1 MKVVKTICELL
12 CYINSFS
19 DVYLYGAGNISNL
32 ILDEICEQGILSRI
46 CGIYVSELENEQY
59 IRGIEVRKFCK
70 ETVSLQNRI
79 VIAVSSR
86 FLFEVVSTVSDYKVF
101 ELVILSEDFEELLQ
115 ESKRI
120 RKYQKYFDELM
131 NTHDLRMK
139 YTEEFLAKGTKVSSA
154 DEALGIKAVDY
165 IALAP
170 KVDANQAY
178 QWLSQ
183 SVNAVKGESAAATLF
198 YFLQMS
204 LDKLKADPN
213 HKEQFIQDY
222 LLASEYAD
230 AAIAAETNEAKKKN
244 FMGIKDNLVALF
256 VNSGTADCESLQSI
270 YGPKVEANQ
279 TDLAYLKKVIDIMK
293 MMRCTESE
301 AYLQASFYAYKIEP
315 TAEAATGC
323 AYQAFKKGDIDGA
336 VKFFDEA
343 IQLETDN
350 VKKAEKAYAA
360 AAVLAS
366 AKKLSQARSYCQK
379 AISFNENYGAPYI
392 LIANL
397 YAMSPNWSD
406 ESALN
411 KCTYF
416 AVIDKLQRAKAVDP
430 SVAEEANKLI
440 GTYSGHTPQ
449 AKDLFMLGYK
459 QGDRITIG
467 GWIGE
472 TTTIR

>member
-1 MKVVKTICELL
+1 MKIKTLVAMLFLSAGATTVVAQDATNC
-12 CYINSFS
+12 NSNS
-19 DVYLYGAGNISNL
+19 SISHEAVRAGNFK
-32 ILDEICEQGILSRI
+32 DA
-46 CGIYVSELENEQY
+46 YTPWKAVLEN
-59 IRGIEVRKFCK
+59 CP
-70 ETVSLQNRI
+70 TL
-79 VIAVSSR
+79 R
-86 FLFEVVSTVSDYKVF
+86 FYTFTDGYK
-101 ELVILSEDFEELLQ
+101 ILKGLMAQIKDRNNPE
-115 ESKRI
+115 
-120 RKYQKYFDELM
+120 YQKYFNELM
-131 NTHDLRMK
+131 NTHDLRIK
-139 YTEEFLAKGTKVSSA
+139 YTDEFLAKGTKVSSA

-170 KVDANQAY
+170 KLDVNQAY

-183 SVNAVKGESAAATLF
+183 SVNAVKGESAGATIF

-204 LDKLKADPN
+204 LDKLKADPA

-222 LLASEYAD
+222 LAASEYAD
-230 AAIAAETNEAKKKN
+230 AAIAAETNEAKKKGLL
-244 FMGIKDNLVALF
+244 GIKDNLVALF
-256 VNSGTADCESLQSI
+256 VNSGTADCESLQGI

-293 MMRCTESE
+293 MMKCTESE
-301 AYLQASFYAYKIEP
+301 AYLQASFYAYKMEP

-323 AYQAFKKGDIDGA
+323 AYQAFKKGDIDSA

-343 IQLETDN
+343 INLETDN
-350 VKKAEKAYAA
+350 IKKAEKAYAA

-366 AKKLSQARSYCQK
+366 AKKLSQARTYCQK
-379 AISFNENYGAPYI
+379 AIGLNENYGAPYI

-397 YAMSPNWSD
+397 YAMSHNWSD

-416 AVIDKLQRAKAVDP
+416 VIIDKLQRAKQVDP

-440 GTYSGHTPQ
+440 GRYSAHTPQ

-459 QGDRITIG
+459 AGDRITIG

-472 TTTIR
+472 STTIR

>member
-1 MKVVKTICELL
+1 ML
-12 CYINSFS
+12 
-19 DVYLYGAGNISNL
+19 
-32 ILDEICEQGILSRI
+32 
-46 CGIYVSELENEQY
+46 
-59 IRGIEVRKFCK
+59 
-70 ETVSLQNRI
+70 
-79 VIAVSSR
+79 
-86 FLFEVVSTVSDYKVF
+86 
-101 ELVILSEDFEELLQ
+101 
-115 ESKRI
+115 
-120 RKYQKYFDELM
+120 
-131 NTHDLRMK
+131 
-139 YTEEFLAKGTKVSSA
+139 
-154 DEALGIKAVDY
+154 
-165 IALAP
+165 
-170 KVDANQAY
+170 
-178 QWLSQ
+178 
-183 SVNAVKGESAAATLF
+183 
-198 YFLQMS
+198 
-204 LDKLKADPN
+204 
-213 HKEQFIQDY
+213 
-222 LLASEYAD
+222 
-230 AAIAAETNEAKKKN
+230 
-244 FMGIKDNLVALF
+244 GIKDNLVALF
-256 VNSGTADCESLQSI
+256 VNSGTADCESLQNI

-279 TDLAYLKKVIDIMK
+279 KDLTYLKKVIDIMK
-293 MMRCTESE
+293 MMKCTESD
-301 AYLQASFYAYKIEP
+301 AYQQASFYSYKIEP

-336 VKFFDEA
+336 VKVFDEA